1 MKQAL
6 SFDETLIAS
15 LRSNVTVSKWD
26 EAVEAYD
33 QGKYKEAIH
42 LLIDYVGV
50 DIRKKYGNE
59 NGTYF
64 KIPHGSIVVEIEI
77 TEKDLIVKVPFIEL
91 GEKHRVPILRKIAEV
106 NFSLLNLSQI
116 KLNDNLLN
124 FQYKAPLELCEPLK
138 IYYVMEEI
146 CHNADDLDD
155 ELVDLFGVKLIHEPQ
170 ISSYDQSFLDQAW
183 EKYNAYL
190 KEADDYINY
199 FQEKRAEILNWT
211 VINIT
216 LKRIEYFM
224 APSGKLRTDIA
235 SQINDLYSQ
244 QDPQLRIQRGE
255 KFLNEL
261 KQKSKE
267 EVLSNLYKV
276 ETFMPIKSRS
286 TLEGIQQNWQQP
298 FEDATKDIQSK
309 QYTNAS
315 LSLLLSFYDLFYY
328 SNVNDQVS
336 DKLTAVLTDAAGKD
350 WNQAATILY
359 DGMKSI
365 LNNELKVSAFGALKS
380 SFLSKLFK

>member
-1 MKQAL
+1 MC
-6 SFDETLIAS
+6 
-15 LRSNVTVSKWD
+15 
-26 EAVEAYD
+26 
-33 QGKYKEAIH
+33 
-42 LLIDYVGV
+42 
-50 DIRKKYGNE
+50 IRD
-59 NGTYF
+59 
-64 KIPHGSIVVEIEI
+64 S
-77 TEKDLIVKVPFIEL
+77 
-91 GEKHRVPILRKIAEV
+91 
-106 NFSLLNLSQI
+106 
-116 KLNDNLLN
+116 
-124 FQYKAPLELCEPLK
+124 
-138 IYYVMEEI
+138 
-146 CHNADDLDD
+146 
-155 ELVDLFGVKLIHEPQ
+155 
-170 ISSYDQSFLDQAW
+170 
-183 EKYNAYL
+183 
-190 KEADDYINY
+190 
-199 FQEKRAEILNWT
+199 
-211 VINIT
+211 
-216 LKRIEYFM
+216 
-224 APSGKLRTDIA
+224 
-235 SQINDLYSQ
+235 LYSQ